1 MSKLFGYHKTKAHQ
15 WTEHPMIFTLFHFPL
30 VGKDNSQIFHVS
42 EENMVTIA
50 EKTKGCFYKTCMS
63 TFPGADGS

>member
-1 MSKLFGYHKTKAHQ
+1 
-15 WTEHPMIFTLFHFPL
+15 MIFTLFHFPL